1 MNPSKDA
8 STAPAPEAAAA
19 VNQEDDDD
27 GELQAMLE
35 EVFADM
41 DEPPPAPAPA
51 PAPPAAV
58 VDSVKRYHETIR
70 RALVDWGDEIIDT
83 IAAKFADTPRLRA
96 HLEDIRKDMI
106 DPLRAPL

>member
-1 MNPSKDA
+1 
-8 STAPAPEAAAA
+8 
-19 VNQEDDDD
+19 
-27 GELQAMLE
+27 MLE
-35 EVFADM
+35 ETFAEM
-41 DEPPPAPAPA
+41 DDPPPA
-51 PAPPAAV
+51 PAPPAA

-83 IAAKFADTPRLRA
+83 IAAKFADTPRLRT